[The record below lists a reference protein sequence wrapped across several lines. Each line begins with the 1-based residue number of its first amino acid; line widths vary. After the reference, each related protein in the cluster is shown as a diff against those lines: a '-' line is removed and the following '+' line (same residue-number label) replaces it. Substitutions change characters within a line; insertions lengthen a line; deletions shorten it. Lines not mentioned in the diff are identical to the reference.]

1 MKRILAIITLGA
13 AVAASFT
20 GCNNKPPFERLA
32 ASVDSLNTVMQ
43 EKPVDYAEST
53 SVRYDEVT
61 NTVKY
66 SFVLPGAVDTAMMS
80 ANGAQFEQAFVM
92 ANVLGDPSFGEKLV
106 EADANITVTFEGKEG
121 GKFEYLIE
129 NKTIADTYHAIFP
142 AKN

>member
-1 MKRILAIITLGA
+1 MKRILAIITIGA

-20 GCNNKPPFERLA
+20 GCNNKPPYERLA

-53 SVRYDEVT
+53 SVSYDEVT

-66 SFVLPGAVDTAMMS
+66 SFVLPGAVDTARMS
-80 ANGAQFEQAFVM
+80 AGGAQFEQAFVM
-92 ANVLGDPSFGEKLV
+92 ANVLGDPAFGEKLV
-106 EADANITVTFEGKEG
+106 EANANIAVTFEGKAG

-129 NKTIADTYHAIFP
+129 NKSIAETYHAIFP
-142 AKN
+142 AKK